1 MNTIPL
7 IPTLVLLVTVAL
19 VVWSYTRSR
28 KLGQVG
34 LLSWLQFLVLMA
46 PWLIYFILFVTG
58 TFLSFAALL
67 LLFVVSS
74 TGYIAIG
81 NRIRQ
86 ILIQE
91 QSKSQSLRENS
102 SDAAKSSAGD
112 SQTTTT
118 GDNSYSSDSSNPL
131 NSSPNSANTS
141 GNNSGNNSVNKSFKG
156 LPGQLSSG
164 LTNPLNPL
172 GMRFKPIPVED
183 LKVMQGIFGI
193 DTFYATETIPYQE
206 GVIFRGNLRNDPEQA
221 HAEMTASLRKRFDDK
236 YKLFLVEGQER
247 KPVVIILPTR
257 AITPEPNFWAQNVL
271 VVVLFLASIYTVFSL
286 GLQLSGLAAAQTWTD
301 YSRAIPFVGGL
312 VAIFACREIA
322 MRFMARRYQITMGL
336 PFLLPSSQL
345 GCFGAFSRI
354 LSTIP
359 HRKALF
365 DVAVAGPI
373 VSGML
378 SFGILLAGLILTGK
392 HLGTID
398 VPSQIFQSSILVGM
412 VAKVVLGDA
421 LRSEVL
427 AIHPLTVLGWLGL
440 VVTALNLMPAGQLD
454 GGRIIQAVYGRR
466 TAGWT
471 TVLTLVFLAIAT
483 FINPLA
489 LYWGGLILILLRDL
503 ERPML
508 NELSELD
515 EERDLLGL
523 VLLFSML
530 IVILPFAP
538 SLAQRFG
545 IGVEISNFFN

>member
-7 IPTLVLLVTVAL
+7 IPTLVLLVTLAL
-19 VVWSYTRSR
+19 VVWSYSRSR
-28 KLGQVG
+28 KLGKVG
-34 LLSWLQFLVLMA
+34 WLSWLQFLVLMA
-46 PWLIYFILFVTG
+46 PWLIYFVLFVTG

-67 LLFVVSS
+67 LLFVLSS

-81 NRIRQ
+81 NQIRQ
-86 ILIQE
+86 ILIKE
-91 QSKSQSLRENS
+91 QSQAQSMQNLANTNA
-102 SDAAKSSAGD
+102 SDAANPEPKD
-112 SQTTTT
+112 SQTPATD
-118 GDNSYSSDSSNPL
+118 DNSYSSDSSNA
-131 NSSPNSANTS
+131 PNSPP
-141 GNNSGNNSVNKSFKG
+141 NSLNKSANNFGNKGIKG
-156 LPGQLSSG
+156 LPGQLPMANP
-164 LTNPLNPL
+164 LTNPL
-172 GMRFKPIPVED
+172 GIRFKPIPVED

-206 GVIFRGNLRNDPEQA
+206 GVIFRGNLRNDPEVA
-221 HAEMTASLRKRFDDK
+221 HAEMTQSLRKRFDDK
-236 YKLFLVEGQER
+236 YNLFLVEGQER

-257 AITPEPNFWAQNVL
+257 ATTPEPNFWAQNVL
-271 VVVLFLASIYTVFSL
+271 VVVLILASIYTVFSL
-286 GLQLSGLAAAQTWTD
+286 GLQLSGIGVAQTWAD
-301 YSRAIPFVGGL
+301 YSRALPFAGGL
-312 VAIFACREIA
+312 VAIFGCRELA
-322 MRFMARRYQITMGL
+322 MRLTARRYQIGLGL

-354 LSTIP
+354 TSTIP

-373 VSGML
+373 ASGTI
-378 SFGILLAGLILTGK
+378 SFGVLLAGLILTGK

-412 VAKVVLGDA
+412 MAKVVLGDA
-421 LRSEVL
+421 LRAEVL

-454 GGRIIQAVYGRR
+454 GGRIVQAVYGRR